1 LVLQNTLR
9 CIIFHVIW
17 MLFTYANNAQIIW
30 RAALSSSH
38 HAMRYCHHSV
48 SIARSR
54 L

>member
-1 LVLQNTLR
+1 
-9 CIIFHVIW
+9 
-17 MLFTYANNAQIIW
+17 MQIIW

-54 L
+54 LMVEKDTDMGKTADLPLQL